1 MKPFILTFFL
11 SLIIGTTLAHGG
23 VIMVNNGQS
32 IQNAVNSANSGDEIL
47 LPGGV
52 FAEDVVV
59 NGKKLSLRSFGTTTE
74 VRSISFINAPGSSTI
89 QNLQLD
95 DLNATNSDLFVKRAT
110 IGNNAHIWGGKFQI
124 LQSTITEKLT
134 CKASVSHI
142 LYNDIRYAEI
152 EGNSTITGNH
162 FNGRELIGIGI
173 DLNGSQTHAEIRNN
187 RIHDYHANSP
197 VDLNDSLIGIR
208 VRNNAKA
215 NIINNLIHDCFDHN
229 HNGIENRVGMGIY
242 IESSPQTT
250 IIGNILYG
258 CYVQNGT
265 GSNPGHRFIWAPA
278 SGTIIE
284 YNLFWRNNHHHS
296 DNLVG
301 GGVVAR
307 NCINTT
313 DPKLNYHTDGALLTN
328 SPAINAG
335 PPDPRF
341 NDLDGS
347 RNDIGMYGGHNFIP
361 DGKTTNKPI
370 VLGLDAAPTF
380 VPLGGTITIESTG
393 ATVK

>member
-1 MKPFILTFFL
+1 MKSSTLTLFF
-11 SLIIGTTLAHGG
+11 SLILGTTLAHGA
-23 VIMVNNGQS
+23 VIMFNPGQS
-32 IQNAVNSANSGDEIL
+32 IQTAIDGASSGDEVF

-74 VRSISFINAPGSSTI
+74 VRSISFINAPGRSTL
-89 QNLQLD
+89 QNLQLS
-95 DLNATNSDLFVKRAT
+95 DLNATNSDLFVKKAT
-110 IGNNAHIWGGKFQI
+110 ISKNVPILGGKFQI
-124 LQSTITEKLT
+124 LQSIITEKLT

-173 DLNGSQTHAEIRNN
+173 DINGPQTFAEIRNN
-187 RIHDYHANSP
+187 RIHDYHTMSSI
-197 VDLNDSLIGIR
+197 DLNDSLIGIR
-208 VRNNAKA
+208 VRNNARA
-215 NIINNLIHDCFDHN
+215 NIINNLIYDCFDDHYSGN
-229 HNGIENRVGMGIY
+229 EKRVGMGVY
-242 IESSPQTT
+242 VESSPQTK

-258 CYVQNGT
+258 CWVRSGT

-284 YNLFWRNNHHHS
+284 YNLFWKSTGHHS
-296 DNLVG
+296 PDLIG

-307 NCINTT
+307 NCIQTT
-313 DPKLNYHTDGALLTN
+313 DPKMYTGGTLKTN

-347 RNDIGMYGGHNFIP
+347 RNDIGMYGGHNYISN
-361 DGKTTNKPI
+361 GKTTDKPI
-370 VLGLDAAPTF
+370 VLGLDVAPTF
-380 VPLGGTITIESTG
+380 VPIGGTVTIESTG

>member
-59 NGKKLSLRSFGTTTE
+59 NGKKLSLRSFANTTE

-89 QNLQLD
+89 QNLQLG
-95 DLNATNSDLFVKRAT
+95 DLNATNSNLFVKRAT

-162 FNGRELIGIGI
+162 FNGRELTGIGI
-173 DLNGSQTHAEIRNN
+173 DLTGPQTFAEIRNN
-187 RIHDYHANSP
+187 RVHDYLTNSS
-197 VDLNDSLIGIR
+197 VDLNDSVIGIR
-208 VRNNAKA
+208 VRNNARA
-215 NIINNLIHDCFDHN
+215 NIINNLIYDCRKGSTG
-229 HNGIENRVGMGIY
+229 GIENRVGMGVFV
-242 IESSPQTT
+242 ESSAETN
-250 IIGNILYG
+250 ILGNIFWG
-258 CYVQNGT
+258 CFVKNGT
-265 GSNPGHRFIWAPA
+265 GTNPGNSFIWAPA
-278 SGTIIE
+278 SGTLVE
-284 YNLFWRNNHHHS
+284 YNLHWRSNYYQPAQ
-296 DNLVG
+296 LVK
-301 GGVVAR
+301 GGVIDR
-307 NCINTT
+307 NTVGPIDHMPINT
-313 DPKLNYHTDGALLTN
+313 DGTLKTN

-347 RNDIGMYGGHNFIP
+347 RNDIGMFGGHNYIP
-361 DGKTTNKPI
+361 NGKTTDKPI

-380 VPLGGTITIESTG
+380 VPIGGTVTIESTG

>member
-1 MKPFILTFFL
+1 MKFHTL
-11 SLIIGTTLAHGG
+11 SIIPLLIFGTTLAHGA
-23 VIMVNNGQS
+23 VIMVSPGQS
-32 IQNAVNSANSGDEIL
+32 VQAAINAATSGDEIF

-74 VRSISFINAPGSSTI
+74 VRSISFINAPGRSTL
-89 QNLQLD
+89 QNLQLS
-95 DLNATNSDLFVKRAT
+95 DLNATNSDLFVKKA
-110 IGNNAHIWGGKFQI
+110 IISNNIHIEGGKFQI
-124 LQSTITEKLT
+124 LQSIITEKLT

-173 DLNGSQTHAEIRNN
+173 DVNGSQTHAEIRNN
-187 RIHDYHANSP
+187 RIHDYHTMSSI
-197 VDLNDSLIGIR
+197 DLNDSLIGIR
-208 VRNNAKA
+208 VRNNARA
-215 NIINNLIHDCFDHN
+215 NIINNLIYDCFDDHSSGN
-229 HNGIENRVGMGIY
+229 EKRVGMGVY
-242 IESSPQTT
+242 VESSPQTK

-258 CYVQNGT
+258 CWVRSGT

-284 YNLFWRNNHHHS
+284 YNLFWRSNHHQS
-296 DNLVG
+296 YDLVG
-301 GGVVAR
+301 GGVVAL
-307 NCINTT
+307 NCIQTT
-313 DPKLNYHTDGALLTN
+313 DPKLNTDGTLKTN

-341 NDLDGS
+341 NDLGGS
-347 RNDIGMYGGHNFIP
+347 RNDIGMFGGHNFIP
-361 DGKTTNKPI
+361 NGKTTDKPI
-370 VLGLDAAPTF
+370 VLGLDVAPTF
-380 VPLGGTITIESTG
+380 VPIGGTVTIESTG

>member
-1 MKPFILTFFL
+1 MKSAILTFFL
-11 SLIIGTTLAHGG
+11 SLILGTNLAHGA
-23 VIMVNNGQS
+23 VIMLNPGQS
-32 IQNAVNSANSGDEIL
+32 IQTAIDGASSGDEVF

-74 VRSISFINAPGSSTI
+74 VRSISFINAPGRSTL
-89 QNLQLD
+89 QNLQLS
-95 DLNATNSDLFVKRAT
+95 DLNATNSDLFVKKAT
-110 IGNNAHIWGGKFQI
+110 ISNNVHILGGKFQI
-124 LQSTITEKLT
+124 LQSIITEKLT

-187 RIHDYHANSP
+187 RIHDYHTLST

-215 NIINNLIHDCFDHN
+215 NIINNLIHDCYDSN
-229 HNGIENRVGMGIY
+229 ALGIEKKVGMGIY
-242 IESSPQTT
+242 VESSPQTN
-250 IIGNILYG
+250 IIGNCLYG
-258 CYVQNGT
+258 CWVRYGT
-265 GSNPGHRFIWAPA
+265 GSDPGNRLIWAPA

-284 YNLFWRNNHHHS
+284 YNLFFRSNGDQSHNF
-296 DNLVG
+296 VG
-301 GGVVAR
+301 GGVVAY
-307 NCINTT
+307 NCIQTT
-313 DPKLNYHTDGALLTN
+313 DPKLNTDGTLKTN

-347 RNDIGMYGGHNFIP
+347 RNDIGMYGGHNYISN
-361 DGKTTNKPI
+361 GKTTDKPI
-370 VLGLDAAPTF
+370 VLDLYAAPTF
-380 VPLGGTITIESTG
+380 VPVGGTITIESTG

>member
-1 MKPFILTFFL
+1 MKSSILILFL
-11 SLIIGTTLAHGG
+11 SLILGTSFAHGA
-23 VIMVNNGQS
+23 VIMVNPGQTV
-32 IQNAVNSANSGDEIL
+32 QTAVDAASSGDEIF

-74 VRSISFINAPGSSTI
+74 VRSISFINAPGRSTL
-89 QNLQLD
+89 QNLQLS

-110 IGNNAHIWGGKFQI
+110 ISNNVHIEGGKFQI
-124 LQSTITEKLT
+124 LQSIITEKLT

-162 FNGRELIGIGI
+162 FNGRELVGIGI
-173 DLNGSQTHAEIRNN
+173 DINGSQTHAEIRNN
-187 RIHDYHANSP
+187 RIHDYHTIST

-215 NIINNLIHDCFDHN
+215 NIINNLIHDCYDN
-229 HNGIENRVGMGIY
+229 SAAGIENKVGMGIY
-242 IESSPQTT
+242 VESSPQTN

-258 CYVQNGT
+258 CWVRDGT

-284 YNLFWRNNHHHS
+284 YNLFWKSTGHHFP
-296 DNLVG
+296 DLVG
-301 GGVVAR
+301 GGVVAH
-307 NCINTT
+307 NCIQTT
-313 DPKLNYHTDGALLTN
+313 DPKLNSDRTLKTN

-361 DGKTTNKPI
+361 NGRTTDKPI
-370 VLGLDAAPTF
+370 VLGLDVAPIA
-380 VPLGGTITIESTG
+380 VPTGDTITIESTG

>member
-1 MKPFILTFFL
+1 MKSSILTFFI
-11 SLIIGTTLAHGG
+11 SLILGTTLAHGG

-32 IQNAVNSANSGDEIL
+32 IQNAVNAANSGDEIL

-52 FAEDVVV
+52 FPEDVVV

-74 VRSISFINAPGSSTI
+74 VRSISFINAPDRSTI
-89 QNLQLD
+89 QNLQLS
-95 DLNATNSDLFVKRAT
+95 DLNATNSDLFVKKAT
-110 IGNNAHIWGGKFQI
+110 ISNNVHILGGKFQI
-124 LQSTITEKLT
+124 LQSIITEKLT
-134 CKASVSHI
+134 CKTSVSHI

-173 DLNGSQTHAEIRNN
+173 DVNGSQTFAEIRNN
-187 RIHDYHANSP
+187 KVHDYHTKAT

-208 VRNNAKA
+208 VRNNARA
-215 NIINNLIHDCFDHN
+215 NIINNLIYDCYDEISE
-229 HNGIENRVGMGIY
+229 GSENRVGMGVY
-242 IESSPQTT
+242 VESSSKTN
-250 IIGNILYG
+250 IIGNIFWG
-258 CYVQNGT
+258 CWVRNGT
-265 GSNPGHRFIWAPA
+265 GTKPGHHYVWAPA
-278 SGTIIE
+278 SGTIVE
-284 YNLFWRNNHHHS
+284 HNLYRNTGYGSN
-296 DNLVG
+296 VFAG
-301 GGVVAR
+301 GGVIDR
-307 NCINTT
+307 NTVGPNDTL
-313 DPKLNYHTDGALLTN
+313 LNTDGTPKTN

-361 DGKTTNKPI
+361 DGRTTNKPI
-370 VLGLDAAPTF
+370 VLGLDVAPVF
-380 VPLGGTITIESTG
+380 VPVGGSVTIESTG

>member
-1 MKPFILTFFL
+1 MKLSILTFFL
-11 SLIIGTTLAHGG
+11 SLILGTTLAHGA
-23 VIMVNNGQS
+23 VIMVSSGQTV
-32 IQNAVNSANSGDEIL
+32 QTAVDAASSGDEIF

-74 VRSISFINAPGSSTI
+74 VRSISFINAPGRSTL
-89 QNLQLD
+89 QNLQLS
-95 DLNATNSDLFVKRAT
+95 DLNATNSDLFVKKAT
-110 IGNNAHIWGGKFQI
+110 ISNNVHILGGKFQI
-124 LQSTITEKLT
+124 LQSIITEKLT

-187 RIHDYHANSP
+187 RIHDYHTLST

-215 NIINNLIHDCFDHN
+215 NIINNLIHDCYDSN
-229 HNGIENRVGMGIY
+229 ALGIEKKVGMGIY
-242 IESSPQTT
+242 VESSPQTN
-250 IIGNILYG
+250 IIGNCLYG
-258 CYVQNGT
+258 CWVRYGT
-265 GSNPGHRFIWAPA
+265 GSDPGNRLIWAPA

-284 YNLFWRNNHHHS
+284 YNLFFRSNGDQSHNF
-296 DNLVG
+296 VG
-301 GGVVAR
+301 GGVVAY
-307 NCINTT
+307 NCIQTT
-313 DPKLNYHTDGALLTN
+313 DPKLNTDGTLKTN

-347 RNDIGMYGGHNFIP
+347 RNDIGMYGGHNYISN
-361 DGKTTNKPI
+361 GKTTDKPI
-370 VLGLDAAPTF
+370 VLDLYAAPTF
-380 VPLGGTITIESTG
+380 VPVGGTITIESTG

>member
-1 MKPFILTFFL
+1 MKHSILTFL
-11 SLIIGTTLAHGG
+11 ASLILGTTLAHGG

-32 IQNAVNSANSGDEIL
+32 IQNAVNAANSGDEIL

-59 NGKKLSLRSFGTTTE
+59 NGKKLSLRSFANTTE

-95 DLNATNSDLFVKRAT
+95 DLNATNSNLFVKRAT

-162 FNGRELIGIGI
+162 FNGRELTGIGI
-173 DLNGSQTHAEIRNN
+173 DLNGTQTFAEIRNN
-187 RIHDYHANSP
+187 RVHDYHSYST
-197 VDLNDSLIGIR
+197 VDLNDSVIGIR

-215 NIINNLIHDCFDHN
+215 NIINNLIYDCRKGSSG
-229 HNGIENRVGMGIY
+229 GIENRVGMGVFV
-242 IESSPQTT
+242 ESSAETN
-250 IIGNILYG
+250 ILGNIFWG
-258 CYVQNGT
+258 CFVKNGT
-265 GSNPGHRFIWAPA
+265 GTNPGNSCIWAPA
-278 SGTIIE
+278 SGTLVE
-284 YNLFWRNNHHHS
+284 YNLHWRSHHYQTTQ
-296 DNLVG
+296 LVK
-301 GGVVAR
+301 GGVIDR
-307 NCINTT
+307 NTVGPIEPMFN
-313 DPKLNYHTDGALLTN
+313 TDGTLQTN

-347 RNDIGMYGGHNFIP
+347 RNDIGMFGGHNYIP
-361 DGKTTNKPI
+361 NGKTTDKPI

-380 VPLGGTITIESTG
+380 VPIGGTVTIESTG

>member
-1 MKPFILTFFL
+1 MKPFILTFFS

-32 IQNAVNSANSGDEIL
+32 IQNAVNAANSGDEIL

-59 NGKKLSLRSFGTTTE
+59 NGKKLSLRSFANTTE

-95 DLNATNSDLFVKRAT
+95 DLNATNSNLFVKRAT

-162 FNGRELIGIGI
+162 FNGRELTGIGI
-173 DLNGSQTHAEIRNN
+173 DLTGPQTFAEIRNN
-187 RIHDYHANSP
+187 RVHDYLTNSS
-197 VDLNDSLIGIR
+197 VDLNDSVIGIR
-208 VRNNAKA
+208 VRNNARA
-215 NIINNLIHDCFDHN
+215 NIINNLIYDCRKGSTG
-229 HNGIENRVGMGIY
+229 GIENRVGMGVFV
-242 IESSPQTT
+242 ESSAETN
-250 IIGNILYG
+250 ILGNIFWG
-258 CYVQNGT
+258 CFVKNGT
-265 GSNPGHRFIWAPA
+265 GTNPGNSFIWAPA
-278 SGTIIE
+278 SGTLVE
-284 YNLFWRNNHHHS
+284 YNLHWRSNH
-296 DNLVG
+296 NQPAQLVK
-301 GGVVAR
+301 GGVIDR
-307 NCINTT
+307 NTVGPIDHMPINT
-313 DPKLNYHTDGALLTN
+313 DGTLKTN

-347 RNDIGMYGGHNFIP
+347 RNDIGMFGGHNYIP
-361 DGKTTNKPI
+361 NGKTTDKPI

-380 VPLGGTITIESTG
+380 VPIGGTVTIESTG

>member
-1 MKPFILTFFL
+1 MKPFILTFFP

-32 IQNAVNSANSGDEIL
+32 IQNAVNAANSGDEIL

-59 NGKKLSLRSFGTTTE
+59 NGKKLSLRSFANTTE

-95 DLNATNSDLFVKRAT
+95 DLNATNSNLFVKRAT

-162 FNGRELIGIGI
+162 FNGRELTGIGI
-173 DLNGSQTHAEIRNN
+173 DLTGPQTFAEIRNN
-187 RIHDYHANSP
+187 RVHDYLTNSS
-197 VDLNDSLIGIR
+197 VDLNDSVIGIR
-208 VRNNAKA
+208 VRNNARA
-215 NIINNLIHDCFDHN
+215 NIINNLIYDCRKGSSG
-229 HNGIENRVGMGIY
+229 GIENRVGMGVFV
-242 IESSPQTT
+242 ESSAETN
-250 IIGNILYG
+250 ILGNIFWG
-258 CYVQNGT
+258 CFVKNGT
-265 GSNPGHRFIWAPA
+265 GTNPGNSFIWAPA
-278 SGTIIE
+278 SGTLVE
-284 YNLFWRNNHHHS
+284 YNLYWRSNHYQPAQ
-296 DNLVG
+296 LVK
-301 GGVVAR
+301 GGVIDR
-307 NCINTT
+307 NTVGPIDHMPINT
-313 DPKLNYHTDGALLTN
+313 DGTLKTN

-347 RNDIGMYGGHNFIP
+347 RNDIGMFGGHNYIP
-361 DGKTTNKPI
+361 NGKTTDKPI

-380 VPLGGTITIESTG
+380 VPIGGTVTIESTG

>member
-1 MKPFILTFFL
+1 MKLSILTFFL
-11 SLIIGTTLAHGG
+11 SLILGTTLAHGA
-23 VIMVNNGQS
+23 VIMVSSGQTV
-32 IQNAVNSANSGDEIL
+32 QTAVDAASSGDEIF

-74 VRSISFINAPGSSTI
+74 VRSISFINAPGRSTL
-89 QNLQLD
+89 QNLQLS
-95 DLNATNSDLFVKRAT
+95 DLNATNSDLFVKKAT
-110 IGNNAHIWGGKFQI
+110 ISNNVHILGGKFQI
-124 LQSTITEKLT
+124 LQSIITEKLT

-173 DLNGSQTHAEIRNN
+173 DINGPQTFAEIRNN
-187 RIHDYHANSP
+187 RIHDYHTMSSI
-197 VDLNDSLIGIR
+197 DLNDSLIGIR
-208 VRNNAKA
+208 VRNNARA
-215 NIINNLIHDCFDHN
+215 NIINNLIYDCFDDHSSGN
-229 HNGIENRVGMGIY
+229 EKRVGMGVY
-242 IESSPQTT
+242 VESSPQTK

-258 CYVQNGT
+258 CWVRSGT

-284 YNLFWRNNHHHS
+284 YNLFWRSNHHQS
-296 DNLVG
+296 YDLVG
-301 GGVVAR
+301 GGVVAL
-307 NCINTT
+307 NCIQTT
-313 DPKLNYHTDGALLTN
+313 DPKLNTDGTLKTN

-347 RNDIGMYGGHNFIP
+347 RNDIGMYGGHNYISN
-361 DGKTTNKPI
+361 GKTTDKPI
-370 VLGLDAAPTF
+370 VLDLYAAPTF
-380 VPLGGTITIESTG
+380 VPVGGTITIESTG

>member
-1 MKPFILTFFL
+1 MKPFILTFFS

-32 IQNAVNSANSGDEIL
+32 IQNAVNAANSGDEIL

-59 NGKKLSLRSFGTTTE
+59 NGKKLSLRSFANTTE

-95 DLNATNSDLFVKRAT
+95 DLNATNSNLFVKRAT

-162 FNGRELIGIGI
+162 FNGRELTGIGI
-173 DLNGSQTHAEIRNN
+173 DLTGPQTFAEIRNN
-187 RIHDYHANSP
+187 RVHDYLTNSS
-197 VDLNDSLIGIR
+197 VDLNDSVIGIR
-208 VRNNAKA
+208 VRNNARA
-215 NIINNLIHDCFDHN
+215 NIINNLIYDCRKGSSG
-229 HNGIENRVGMGIY
+229 GIENRVGMGVFV
-242 IESSPQTT
+242 ESSAETN
-250 IIGNILYG
+250 ILGNIFWG
-258 CYVQNGT
+258 CFVKNGT
-265 GSNPGHRFIWAPA
+265 GTNPGNSFIWAPA
-278 SGTIIE
+278 SGTLVE
-284 YNLFWRNNHHHS
+284 YNLHWRSNHYQPAQ
-296 DNLVG
+296 LVK
-301 GGVVAR
+301 GGVIDR
-307 NCINTT
+307 NTVGPIDHMPINT
-313 DPKLNYHTDGALLTN
+313 DGTLKTN

-347 RNDIGMYGGHNFIP
+347 RNDIGMFGGHNYIP
-361 DGKTTNKPI
+361 NGKTTDKPI

-380 VPLGGTITIESTG
+380 VPIGGTVTIESTG

>member
-1 MKPFILTFFL
+1 MKPFILTFFS

-32 IQNAVNSANSGDEIL
+32 IQNAVNAANSGDEIL

-59 NGKKLSLRSFGTTTE
+59 NGKKLSLRSFANTTE

-95 DLNATNSDLFVKRAT
+95 DLNATNSNLFVKRAT

-162 FNGRELIGIGI
+162 FNGRELTGIGI
-173 DLNGSQTHAEIRNN
+173 DLTGPQTFAEIRNN
-187 RIHDYHANSP
+187 RVHDYLTNSS
-197 VDLNDSLIGIR
+197 VDLNDSVIGIR
-208 VRNNAKA
+208 VRNNARA
-215 NIINNLIHDCFDHN
+215 NIINNLIYDCRKGSSG
-229 HNGIENRVGMGIY
+229 GIENRVGMGVFV
-242 IESSPQTT
+242 ESSAETN
-250 IIGNILYG
+250 ILGNIFWG
-258 CYVQNGT
+258 CFVKNGT
-265 GSNPGHRFIWAPA
+265 GTNPGNSFIWAPA
-278 SGTIIE
+278 SGTLVE
-284 YNLFWRNNHHHS
+284 YNLHWRSNH
-296 DNLVG
+296 NQPAQLVK
-301 GGVVAR
+301 GGVIDR
-307 NCINTT
+307 NTVGPIDHMPINT
-313 DPKLNYHTDGALLTN
+313 DGTLKTN

-347 RNDIGMYGGHNFIP
+347 RNDIGMFGGHNYIP
-361 DGKTTNKPI
+361 NGKTTDKPI

-380 VPLGGTITIESTG
+380 VPIGGTVTIESTG

>member
-1 MKPFILTFFL
+1 MKTNIFFL
-11 SLIIGTTLAHGG
+11 FCSLLLGTTLAHGA
-23 VIMVNNGQS
+23 VIMVSPGQS
-32 IQNAVNSANSGDEIL
+32 VQAAINGATSGDEIF

-52 FAEDVVV
+52 FPEDVVV

-74 VRSISFINAPGSSTI
+74 VRSISFINAPGRSTI
-89 QNLQLD
+89 QNLQLS
-95 DLNATNSDLFVKRAT
+95 DLNATNSDLFVKKAT
-110 IGNNAHIWGGKFQI
+110 ISNNVHILGGKFQI
-124 LQSTITEKLT
+124 LQSIITEKLT
-134 CKASVSHI
+134 CKTSVSHI

-187 RIHDYHANSP
+187 RIHDYHTTST

-215 NIINNLIHDCFDHN
+215 NIVNNLIHNCFDDN

-284 YNLFWRNNHHHS
+284 YNLFWRSNHLHSNNF
-296 DNLVG
+296 VG
-301 GGVVAR
+301 GGVVAH

-313 DPKLNYHTDGALLTN
+313 EPKLNTDGTLITS
-328 SPAINAG
+328 SPGINAG

-341 NDLDGS
+341 NDLGGS
-347 RNDIGMYGGHNFIP
+347 RNDIGMFGGHNFIP
-361 DGKTTNKPI
+361 NGRTTNKPI

-380 VPLGGTITIESTG
+380 VPVGGTVTIESTG

>member
-32 IQNAVNSANSGDEIL
+32 IQNAVNAANSGDEIL

-59 NGKKLSLRSFGTTTE
+59 NGKKLSLRSFANTTE

-95 DLNATNSDLFVKRAT
+95 DLNATNSNLFVKRAT

-162 FNGRELIGIGI
+162 FNGRELTGIGI
-173 DLNGSQTHAEIRNN
+173 DLTGPQTFAEIRNN
-187 RIHDYHANSP
+187 RVHDYLTNSS
-197 VDLNDSLIGIR
+197 VDLNDSVIGIR
-208 VRNNAKA
+208 VRNNARA
-215 NIINNLIHDCFDHN
+215 NIINNLIYDCRKGSSG
-229 HNGIENRVGMGIY
+229 GIENRVGMGVFV
-242 IESSPQTT
+242 ESSAETN
-250 IIGNILYG
+250 ILGNIFWG
-258 CYVQNGT
+258 CFVKNGT
-265 GSNPGHRFIWAPA
+265 GTNPGNSFIWAPA
-278 SGTIIE
+278 SGTLVE
-284 YNLFWRNNHHHS
+284 YNLHWRSNHYQPAQ
-296 DNLVG
+296 LVK
-301 GGVVAR
+301 GGVIDR
-307 NCINTT
+307 NTVGPIDHMPINT
-313 DPKLNYHTDGALLTN
+313 DGTLKTN

-347 RNDIGMYGGHNFIP
+347 RNDIGMFGGHNYIP
-361 DGKTTNKPI
+361 NGKTTDKPI

-380 VPLGGTITIESTG
+380 VPIGGTVTIESTG

>member
-1 MKPFILTFFL
+1 MKPFILTFFP

-32 IQNAVNSANSGDEIL
+32 IQNAVNAANSGDEIL

-59 NGKKLSLRSFGTTTE
+59 NGKKLSLRSFANTTE
-74 VRSISFINAPGSSTI
+74 VRSISFINAPGRSTI

-95 DLNATNSDLFVKRAT
+95 DLNATNSDLLVKRAT

-162 FNGRELIGIGI
+162 FNGRELTGIGI
-173 DLNGSQTHAEIRNN
+173 DLTGPQTFAEIRNN
-187 RIHDYHANSP
+187 RVHDYLTNSS
-197 VDLNDSLIGIR
+197 VDLNDSVIGIR
-208 VRNNAKA
+208 VRNNARA
-215 NIINNLIHDCFDHN
+215 NIINNLIYDCRKGSTG
-229 HNGIENRVGMGIY
+229 GIENRVGMGVFV
-242 IESSPQTT
+242 ESSAETN
-250 IIGNILYG
+250 ILGNIFWG
-258 CYVQNGT
+258 CFVKNGT
-265 GSNPGHRFIWAPA
+265 GTNPGNSFIWAPA
-278 SGTIIE
+278 SGTLVE
-284 YNLFWRNNHHHS
+284 YNLHWRSNYYQPAQ
-296 DNLVG
+296 LVK
-301 GGVVAR
+301 GGVIDR
-307 NCINTT
+307 NTVGPIDHMPINT
-313 DPKLNYHTDGALLTN
+313 DGTLKTN

-347 RNDIGMYGGHNFIP
+347 RNDIGMFGGHNYIP
-361 DGKTTNKPI
+361 NGKTTDKPI

-380 VPLGGTITIESTG
+380 VPIGGTVTIESTG